1 MDRIKEND
9 PTLTASCYNYSA
21 KGAII
26 SALSSSAGHQES
38 EVTGAKYP
46 DPKGE
51 DEIYKYG

>member
-51 DEIYKYG
+51 DEIYKYE